1 VEHRRAQGREL
12 AAWRALLEAHAA
24 VLDVLETELQRER
37 DLPLS
42 WYDVL
47 LHLSE
52 APGRRL
58 RMQQLAARLVIT
70 QGGVTRLIHRMQAA
84 GLVTRAACE
93 SDGRGAYAVLTSHG
107 HEVLREAAPVH
118 LRGVQEHF
126 LRHLEAQEVE
136 VLRVAM
142 DRVRQANTR
151 RAAIG
156 A

>member
-1 VEHRRAQGREL
+1 
-12 AAWRALLEAHAA
+12 

-70 QGGVTRLIHRMQAA
+70 QGGVTRLIQRMQAA

-93 SDGRGAYAVLTSHG
+93 SDGRGTYAVLTNHG
-107 HEVLREAAPVH
+107 HKVLRAAVH

-126 LRHLEAQEVE
+126 LAHLEAHEVE

-142 DRVRQANTR
+142 GRVRQANTR

-156 A
+156 V

>member
-1 VEHRRAQGREL
+1 M
-12 AAWRALLEAHAA
+12 EAHAA
-24 VLDVLETELQRER
+24 VVDVLEAELRRER

-58 RMQQLAARLVIT
+58 RMRQLAARLVIT
-70 QGGVTRLIHRMQAA
+70 QGGVTRLVHRMQAA

-93 SDGRGAYAVLTSHG
+93 SDGRGAYAVLTDHG
-107 HEVLREAAPVH
+107 HEVFRKAAPVH

-126 LRHLEAQEVE
+126 LRHLEAPEVE

-142 DRVRQANTR
+142 GRVRQANTG
-151 RAAIG
+151 RADRG
-156 A
+156 VDG

>member
-1 VEHRRAQGREL
+1 M
-12 AAWRALLEAHAA
+12 
-24 VLDVLETELQRER
+24 LDVLEAELQRER

-58 RMQQLAARLVIT
+58 RMRQLAAQLVIT

-84 GLVTRAACE
+84 GLVTRVACE
-93 SDGRGAYAVLTSHG
+93 SDGRGTYAVLTDQG

-118 LRGVQEHF
+118 LQGIQEHF

-142 DRVRQANTR
+142 GRVRQANTR
-151 RAAIG
+151 RAAMEG
-156 A
+156 TRG

>member
-1 VEHRRAQGREL
+1 
-12 AAWRALLEAHAA
+12 

-52 APGRRL
+52 APGGRL
-58 RMQQLAARLVIT
+58 RMRQLAARLVIT
-70 QGGVTRLIHRMQAA
+70 QGGVMRLIHRMQAA

-93 SDGRGAYAVLTSHG
+93 SDGRGTYAVLTDQG
-107 HEVLREAAPVH
+107 HEVLRKAAPVH

-126 LRHLEAQEVE
+126 LGQLEAQEVE

-142 DRVRQANTR
+142 GRVRQANTR
-151 RAAIG
+151 RAAMG